1 MKSAGIF
8 SQIDFPILASMLF
21 LVGFGLMAIYSACH
35 GIGSMTNFYKQL
47 MWFGGSAFLMLI
59 IFLQPPRLF
68 QDWAYWLYGISIFAL
83 VVVLILGRKVGGAV
97 SWIDL
102 GFGRFQP
109 SEITKFTTILAL
121 ARYLSDRTTNIKTL
135 RHFSTAIGIVILP
148 VILILLQP
156 DTGTA
161 LVYLTFIIPMI
172 VIAGFDF
179 YIIFIISLP
188 FVFALIGFINLYG
201 LVVLGVISLGI
212 LFVMRKESF
221 LLSLGSLSLA
231 TMFGIF
237 SSFYGKQFL
246 KPHQLKR
253 IETFLDPMSDPKG
266 AGYNALQAKV
276 AIGSGGLFGK
286 GFLQGT
292 QTQLRYIPAQ
302 WTDFI
307 YCVVAE
313 EFGFIGAGLV
323 IVVFAIFILRMV
335 FIINMMKNQF
345 AALVIAG
352 IVSVFLGHILVNIGM
367 AVGMMPI
374 IGVPLP
380 FLSYGGSSLLANIVA
395 VSIVLNLYRNR
406 RNLAFSF

>member
-1 MKSAGIF
+1 MKSVGIF
-8 SQIDFPILASMLF
+8 SQVDVPIVASMLF
-21 LVGFGLMAIYSACH
+21 LVGFGLLAIYSACH

-47 MWFGGSAFLMLI
+47 TWFGVSMFIMLI
-59 IFLQPPRLF
+59 IFVQPPRIF
-68 QDWAYWLYGISIFAL
+68 QDWAYWAYGISIFLL
-83 VVVLILGRKVGGAV
+83 VAVLLLGRKVGGAV

-102 GFGRFQP
+102 GIVRLQP

-121 ARYLSDRTTNIKTL
+121 ARYLSDRTTDIRTL
-135 RHFSTAIGIVILP
+135 RNFTTAIGIVMLP

-179 YIIFIISLP
+179 YVIFIISLP
-188 FVFALIGFINLYG
+188 FVFALIGFINLYALLFFG
-201 LVVLGVISLGI
+201 VLFLLI
-212 LFVMRKESF
+212 LFFMRRESF
-221 LLSLGSLSLA
+221 LLSLGSISVA
-231 TMFGIF
+231 GVFGIF

-307 YCVVAE
+307 YCVIAE
-313 EFGFIGAGLV
+313 EFGFLGAGLV

-335 FIINMMKNQF
+335 AIIQLMKNQF

-352 IVSVFLGHILVNIGM
+352 IVSVFFGHIMVNIGM
-367 AVGMMPI
+367 AVGLMPI

-380 FLSYGGSSLLANIVA
+380 FLSYGGSSLLANMIAVA
-395 VSIVLNLYRNR
+395 IVLNLYRNR